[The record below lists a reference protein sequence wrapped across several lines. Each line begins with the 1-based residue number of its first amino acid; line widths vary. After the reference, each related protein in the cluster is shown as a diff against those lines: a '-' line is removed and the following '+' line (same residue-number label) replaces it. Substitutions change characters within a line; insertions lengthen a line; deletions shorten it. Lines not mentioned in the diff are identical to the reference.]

1 MSREKK
7 LHLIKQRR
15 RRRRRKTKHI
25 TTTPSPLSTAPHPHH
40 HKKKKKREREK
51 KKRKRKRQ
59 RVPGKQKKK
68 KETKSQL
75 CPQEIEKL
83 KKKNIKI
90 KKRQWGHFCQ
100 SSNSVFGKARGER
113 ERREMRRNVV
123 LSFVW
128 LPWKK

>member
-25 TTTPSPLSTAPHPHH
+25 TITPSPLSTAPH
-40 HKKKKKREREK
+40 HKKKKKRERK
-51 KKRKRKRQ
+51 RKRKRKRQ